1 MATTTQNPIPSGSAA
16 AAGTTTAAPPRL
28 RRSSPR
34 HRAGIAAHYLALV
47 VTGLVFLA
55 PVAYMVAASF
65 APASDTLAGF
75 KVFDVT
81 QWGLHNYS
89 GVSASLSSDSTGH
102 LWRFF
107 LVSFTVTVAV
117 VGLGLVVNSM
127 AAFALSR
134 LEWRGRGLVLLGI
147 LMLLIVPFEAVA
159 VPMFYLYNDAR
170 NTLWIQIVPFIGN
183 ALSIFLFYS
192 FFSGIPR
199 SIDEAARLDGAGPW
213 RIFTQIIA
221 PMSKPA
227 YASVAILT
235 FLTQWGAFLWP
246 VLMVSEPNLRP
257 LPLQISVFAG
267 QLPPAWGQVMAFGVL
282 LVLPVIVVFLLF
294 QRWFIEGVASS
305 AVKG

>member
-1 MATTTQNPIPSGSAA
+1 MTQTGSTAPAPRRRRRTGIPRYAALFVTSVLFVAPI
-16 AAGTTTAAPPRL
+16 
-28 RRSSPR
+28 
-34 HRAGIAAHYLALV
+34 
-47 VTGLVFLA
+47 
-55 PVAYMVAASF
+55 AYMVAASL
-65 APASDTLAGF
+65 APASRTLAGF
-75 KVFDVT
+75 EVFDPRG
-81 QWGLHNYS
+81 WGLHNYA
-89 GVSASLSSDSTGH
+89 GVAASLSSDSTGH

-107 LVSFTVTVAV
+107 FVSFTVTASV

-134 LEWRGRGLVLLGI
+134 LNWRGRSAVLLGI
-147 LMLLIVPFEAVA
+147 LLLLIVPFEAVA

-199 SIDEAARLDGAGPW
+199 SIDEAARMDGAGALRVFW
-213 RIFTQIIA
+213 QIIA

-227 YASVAILT
+227 YASVAVLT

-246 VLMVSEPNLRP
+246 VLMISEPNLRP

-282 LVLPVIVVFLLF
+282 LVIPVVIVFLVF

>member
-1 MATTTQNPIPSGSAA
+1 MTQNGSAA
-16 AAGTTTAAPPRL
+16 PTDRRRRRADLPRY
-28 RRSSPR
+28 
-34 HRAGIAAHYLALV
+34 AVLV
-47 VTGLVFLA
+47 VTSILFFA
-55 PVAYMVAASF
+55 PIGYMAAASL
-65 APASDTLAGF
+65 APASRTLAGF
-75 KVFDVT
+75 EVFDPRE
-81 QWGLHNYS
+81 WGLHNYI
-89 GVSASLSSDSTGH
+89 GVFASLSSDSTGH

-107 LVSFTVTVAV
+107 FVSFTVTVSV

-134 LEWRGRGLVLLGI
+134 LRWRGKELVLLGI
-147 LMLLIVPFEAVA
+147 LLLLIVPFEAVA

-170 NTLWIQIVPFIGN
+170 NTLWIQIAPFIGN

-199 SIDEAARLDGAGPW
+199 SIDEAARMDGAGPLRVFW
-213 RIFTQIIA
+213 QIIA

-227 YASVAILT
+227 YASVAVLT

-246 VLMVSEPNLRP
+246 VLMISEPNLRP

-282 LVLPVIVVFLLF
+282 LVVPVIVVFLVF

>member
-1 MATTTQNPIPSGSAA
+1 MTQTGSAA
-16 AAGTTTAAPPRL
+16 PAD
-28 RRSSPR
+28 RRRRRRPD
-34 HRAGIAAHYLALV
+34 ALHYVALV
-47 VTGLVFLA
+47 VTSLLFFA
-55 PVAYMVAASF
+55 PVAYMAAASL
-65 APASDTLAGF
+65 APASKTLAGF
-75 KVFDVT
+75 EVFDPRE
-81 QWGLHNYS
+81 WGLHNYT
-89 GVSASLSSDSTGH
+89 GVFASLSSDSTGH

-107 LVSFTVTVAV
+107 FVSFTVTVSV

-134 LEWRGRGLVLLGI
+134 LRWRGKELVLLGI
-147 LMLLIVPFEAVA
+147 LLLLIVPFEAVA

-170 NTLWIQIVPFIGN
+170 NTLWIQIAPFIGN

-199 SIDEAARLDGAGPW
+199 SIDEAARMDGAGPLRVFW
-213 RIFTQIIA
+213 QIVA

-227 YASVAILT
+227 YASVAVLT

-246 VLMVSEPNLRP
+246 VLMISEPNLRP

-267 QLPPAWGQVMAFGVL
+267 QLPPAWGEVMAFGVL
-282 LVLPVIVVFLLF
+282 LVVPVVVVFLVF

>member
-1 MATTTQNPIPSGSAA
+1 MTQTGSAA
-16 AAGTTTAAPPRL
+16 PAERRRRRTDVPRY
-28 RRSSPR
+28 
-34 HRAGIAAHYLALV
+34 AVLV
-47 VTGLVFLA
+47 VTSLLFFA
-55 PVAYMVAASF
+55 PVAYMAAASL
-65 APASDTLAGF
+65 APASRTLAGF
-75 KVFDVT
+75 EVFDVRE
-81 QWGLHNYS
+81 WGRHNYT
-89 GVSASLSSDSTGH
+89 GVASSLSSDSTGH

-107 LVSFTVTVAV
+107 FVSITVTVSV
-117 VGLGLVVNSM
+117 VALGLVVNSM

-134 LEWRGRGLVLLGI
+134 LTWRGRNLVLLGI
-147 LMLLIVPFEAVA
+147 LLLLIVPFEAVA

-170 NTLWIQIVPFIGN
+170 NTLWIQIAPFIGN

-199 SIDEAARLDGAGPW
+199 SIDEAARMDGAGPLRVFW
-213 RIFTQIIA
+213 QIIA

-227 YASVAILT
+227 YASVAVLT

-246 VLMVSEPNLRP
+246 VLMISEPNLRP

-267 QLPPAWGQVMAFGVL
+267 QLPPAWGEVMAFGVL
-282 LVLPVIVVFLLF
+282 LVVPVIVVFLVF

>member
-1 MATTTQNPIPSGSAA
+1 MTVQ
-16 AAGTTTAAPPRL
+16 TTAPR
-28 RRSSPR
+28 RRTSR
-34 HRAGIAAHYLALV
+34 RALASRVPHYVTLL
-47 VTGLVFLA
+47 VTGVLFLA
-55 PVAYMVAASF
+55 PVAYMVAASL
-65 APASDTLAGF
+65 APASRTLAGF
-75 KVFDVT
+75 EVFDVT

-89 GVSASLSSDSTGH
+89 GVASSLSSDSTGH

-107 LVSFTVTVAV
+107 AVSFTVTIAV
-117 VGLGLVVNSM
+117 VGFGLIVNSM
-127 AAFALSR
+127 AAYALSR
-134 LEWRGRGLVLLGI
+134 LAWRGRGITLLAI
-147 LMLLIVPFEAVA
+147 LLLLIVPFEAVA

-199 SIDEAARLDGAGPW
+199 SIDEAAKMDGAGPW
-213 RIFTQIIA
+213 RIFWRIVA

-235 FLTQWGAFLWP
+235 FLTQWGSFLWP
-246 VLMVSEPNLRP
+246 VLMISDPNLRP

-282 LVLPVIVVFLLF
+282 LVVPVIVVFLTF

>member
-1 MATTTQNPIPSGSAA
+1 MTQTDSAA
-16 AAGTTTAAPPRL
+16 PTGRRTRRRPDAL
-28 RRSSPR
+28 RY
-34 HRAGIAAHYLALV
+34 AALV
-47 VTGLVFLA
+47 VTGVLFIA
-55 PVAYMVAASF
+55 PVAYMAAASL
-65 APASDTLAGF
+65 APASKTLAGF
-75 KVFDVT
+75 EVFDLR
-81 QWGLHNYS
+81 QWGLHNYT
-89 GVSASLSSDSTGH
+89 GVASSLSSDSTGH

-107 LVSFTVTVAV
+107 FVSFTVTVCV
-117 VGLGLVVNSM
+117 VGLGLIVNSM

-134 LEWRGRGLVLLGI
+134 LRWRGKELVLLGI
-147 LMLLIVPFEAVA
+147 LLLLIVPFEAVA

-192 FFSGIPR
+192 FFTGIPR
-199 SIDEAARLDGAGPW
+199 SIDEAARMDGAGPLRVFW
-213 RIFTQIIA
+213 QIIA

-227 YASVAILT
+227 YASVAVLT

-246 VLMVSEPNLRP
+246 VLMISEPNLRP

-282 LVLPVIVVFLLF
+282 LVVPVIIVFLVF

>member
-1 MATTTQNPIPSGSAA
+1 MTQTGSAA
-16 AAGTTTAAPPRL
+16 PAARPR
-28 RRSSPR
+28 RRTDVPR
-34 HRAGIAAHYLALV
+34 YAALV
-47 VTGLVFLA
+47 VTSLLFFA
-55 PVAYMVAASF
+55 PVAYMVAASL
-65 APASDTLAGF
+65 APASRTLAGF
-75 KVFDVT
+75 EVFDPRE
-81 QWGLHNYS
+81 WGLHNYT
-89 GVSASLSSDSTGH
+89 GVASSLSSDSTGH

-107 LVSFTVTVAV
+107 FVSVTVTVSV
-117 VGLGLVVNSM
+117 VALGLVVNSM

-134 LEWRGRGLVLLGI
+134 LTWRGRNLVLLGI
-147 LMLLIVPFEAVA
+147 LLLLIVPFEAVA

-199 SIDEAARLDGAGPW
+199 SIDEAARMDGAGPLRVFW
-213 RIFTQIIA
+213 QIIA

-227 YASVAILT
+227 YASVAVLT

-246 VLMVSEPNLRP
+246 VLMISEPNLRP

-267 QLPPAWGQVMAFGVL
+267 QLPPAWGEVMAFGVL
-282 LVLPVIVVFLLF
+282 LVVPVIVVFLVF

>member
-1 MATTTQNPIPSGSAA
+1 MTSTSTSSKSSRRELNSRTTHYATLVIVGIVFFAPI
-16 AAGTTTAAPPRL
+16 
-28 RRSSPR
+28 
-34 HRAGIAAHYLALV
+34 
-47 VTGLVFLA
+47 
-55 PVAYMVAASF
+55 AYMVAASL
-65 APASDTLAGF
+65 APAEDALSGF
-75 KVFDVT
+75 AVFDFT
-81 QWGLHNYS
+81 QWGFHNYA
-89 GVSASLSSDSTGH
+89 GVASSLSSSSTGY
-102 LWRFF
+102 LYQFF

-117 VGLGLVVNSM
+117 VGLGLIINSM
-127 AAFALSR
+127 AAYALSR
-134 LEWRGRGLVLLGI
+134 LSWRGRNATMLGI
-147 LMLLIVPFEAVA
+147 LLLLIVPFEAIA

-192 FFSGIPR
+192 FFSGIPK
-199 SIDEAARLDGAGPW
+199 SIDEAARMDGAGPF
-213 RIFTQIIA
+213 RIFFRIIA

-235 FLTQWGAFLWP
+235 FLTQWGSFLWP
-246 VLMVSEPNLRP
+246 VLMISDPNLRP

-282 LVLPVIVVFLLF
+282 LVVPVVVVFLIF

>member
-1 MATTTQNPIPSGSAA
+1 MAVQTVPSGRKTSS
-16 AAGTTTAAPPRL
+16 
-28 RRSSPR
+28 RRVPSRVP
-34 HRAGIAAHYLALV
+34 HYVALF
-47 VTGLVFLA
+47 VTGFLFLA
-55 PVAYMVAASF
+55 PVAYMVAASL

-75 KVFDVT
+75 RVFDVT

-89 GVSASLSSDSTGH
+89 GVASSLSSDSTGY
-102 LWRFF
+102 LWQFF
-107 LVSFTVTVAV
+107 AVSFTVTVGV
-117 VGLGLVVNSM
+117 VGLGLIVNSM
-127 AAFALSR
+127 AAYALSR
-134 LEWRGRGLVLLGI
+134 LSWRGRGITLFGI
-147 LMLLIVPFEAVA
+147 LLLLIVPFEAVA

-199 SIDEAARLDGAGPW
+199 SIDEAARMDGAGAW
-213 RIFTQIIA
+213 RIFRQIIA

-235 FLTQWGAFLWP
+235 FLTQWGSFLWP
-246 VLMVSEPNLRP
+246 VLMISDPNLRP

-282 LVLPVIVVFLLF
+282 LVIPVIVVFLIF

>member
-1 MATTTQNPIPSGSAA
+1 MAQATAMSQKISQRELASRIPHYAA
-16 AAGTTTAAPPRL
+16 L
-28 RRSSPR
+28 L
-34 HRAGIAAHYLALV
+34 I
-47 VTGLVFLA
+47 TGLLFLA
-55 PVAYMVAASF
+55 PVAYMVAASL

-81 QWGLHNYS
+81 KWGFHNYA
-89 GVSASLSSDSTGH
+89 GVAGSLSSDSTGH

-107 LVSFTVTVAV
+107 AVSFTVTVSV
-117 VGLGLVVNSM
+117 VGVGLIVNSM
-127 AAFALSR
+127 AAYAFSR
-134 LEWRGRGLVLLGI
+134 LAWRGRGLALFAVLL
-147 LMLLIVPFEAVA
+147 LLIVPFEAVA
-159 VPMFYLYNDAR
+159 VPMFYLYNGAR

-199 SIDEAARLDGAGPW
+199 SIDEAARVDGAGPW
-213 RIFTQIIA
+213 SIFWRIIA

-235 FLTQWGAFLWP
+235 FLAQWGSFLWP
-246 VLMVSEPNLRP
+246 VLMISDPNLRP

-282 LVLPVIVVFLLF
+282 LVLPVIVVFLTF
-294 QRWFIEGVASS
+294 QRWFIQGVASS

>member
-1 MATTTQNPIPSGSAA
+1 MQ
-16 AAGTTTAAPPRL
+16 TTTAPTRNVS
-28 RRSSPR
+28 RRQLASYVP
-34 HRAGIAAHYLALV
+34 HYLALL
-47 VTGLVFLA
+47 VTGALFLA
-55 PVAYMVAASF
+55 PVAYMVAASL
-65 APASDTLAGF
+65 APASKTLAGF
-75 KVFDVT
+75 EVFDVS

-89 GVSASLSSDSTGH
+89 GVSSSLSSDSTGH
-102 LWRFF
+102 LWQFF
-107 LVSFTVTVAV
+107 AVSFTVTVAV
-117 VGLGLVVNSM
+117 VGLGLIVNSM
-127 AAFALSR
+127 AAYALSR
-134 LEWRGRGLVLLGI
+134 LQWRGQKIILLSI

-183 ALSIFLFYS
+183 ALAIFLFYS

-199 SIDEAARLDGAGPW
+199 SIDEAALMDGAGPW
-213 RIFTQIIA
+213 KIFWRIIA

-235 FLTQWGAFLWP
+235 FLTQWGSFLWP
-246 VLMVSEPNLRP
+246 VLMISDPSLRP

-282 LVLPVIVVFLLF
+282 LVIPVIVVFLIF

>member
-1 MATTTQNPIPSGSAA
+1 MTQTGSAA
-16 AAGTTTAAPPRL
+16 PAARRRRTDAPRY
-28 RRSSPR
+28 
-34 HRAGIAAHYLALV
+34 AALV
-47 VTGLVFLA
+47 VTSLLFFA
-55 PVAYMVAASF
+55 PVAYMVAASL
-65 APASDTLAGF
+65 APASRTLAGF
-75 KVFDVT
+75 EVFDPRE
-81 QWGLHNYS
+81 WGLHNYT
-89 GVSASLSSDSTGH
+89 GVASNLSSDSTGH

-107 LVSFTVTVAV
+107 FVSVTVTVCV

-134 LEWRGRGLVLLGI
+134 LTWRGRNLVLLGV
-147 LMLLIVPFEAVA
+147 LLLLIVPFEAVA

-199 SIDEAARLDGAGPW
+199 SIDEAARMDGAGPLRVFW
-213 RIFTQIIA
+213 QIIA

-227 YASVAILT
+227 YASVAVLT

-246 VLMVSEPNLRP
+246 VLMISEPNLRP

-267 QLPPAWGQVMAFGVL
+267 QLPPAWGEVMAFGVL
-282 LVLPVIVVFLLF
+282 LVVPVILVFLVF

>member
-1 MATTTQNPIPSGSAA
+1 MATTIQNSGPRNSAA
-16 AAGTTTAAPPRL
+16 PAGTPAPPRL

-34 HRAGIAAHYLALV
+34 HRAGITVHYFALV
-47 VTGLVFLA
+47 ITSLMFLA

-81 QWGLHNYS
+81 KWGLHNYS
-89 GVSASLSSDSTGH
+89 GVTASLSSDSTGH

-134 LEWRGRGLVLLGI
+134 LEWKGRGIALLGI

-213 RIFTQIIA
+213 RIFSLIIA
-221 PMSKPA
+221 PMSKPV

-282 LVLPVIVVFLLF
+282 LVLPVLVVFLLF

>member
-1 MATTTQNPIPSGSAA
+1 MTQAA
-16 AAGTTTAAPPRL
+16 APSRKISQRELASRIPHYAAL
-28 RRSSPR
+28 
-34 HRAGIAAHYLALV
+34 L
-47 VTGLVFLA
+47 VTGLLFLA
-55 PVAYMVAASF
+55 PVAYMVAASL
-65 APASDTLAGF
+65 APASNTLAGF
-75 KVFDVT
+75 TVFDVT

-89 GVSASLSSDSTGH
+89 GVASNLSSDSTGH

-107 LVSFTVTVAV
+107 AVSFTVTVAV

-134 LEWRGRGLVLLGI
+134 LSWRGRGPALLTI
-147 LMLLIVPFEAVA
+147 LLLLIVPFEAVA

-192 FFSGIPR
+192 FFSGIPQ
-199 SIDEAARLDGAGPW
+199 SIDEAARMDGAGPW
-213 RIFTQIIA
+213 RIFWRIIA

-235 FLTQWGAFLWP
+235 FLTQWGSFLWP
-246 VLMVSEPNLRP
+246 VLMISDPNLRP

-282 LVLPVIVVFLLF
+282 LVVPVIVVFLVF

>member
-1 MATTTQNPIPSGSAA
+1 MARAPELSRKISQRELASRVPHYSALLI
-16 AAGTTTAAPPRL
+16 T
-28 RRSSPR
+28 
-34 HRAGIAAHYLALV
+34 GIL
-47 VTGLVFLA
+47 FLA
-55 PVAYMVAASF
+55 PVAYMVAASL
-65 APASDTLAGF
+65 APESDTLAGF
-75 KVFDVT
+75 AVFDVT
-81 QWGLHNYS
+81 KWGFHNYA
-89 GVSASLSSDSTGH
+89 GVASSLSSDSTGH

-107 LVSFTVTVAV
+107 VVSFTVTIAV
-117 VGLGLVVNSM
+117 VGFGLVVNSM
-127 AAFALSR
+127 AAYALSR
-134 LEWRGRGLVLLGI
+134 LSWRGRGLTLFAILL
-147 LMLLIVPFEAVA
+147 LLIVPFEAVA
-159 VPMFYLYNDAR
+159 IPLFYLYNDAR

-199 SIDEAARLDGAGPW
+199 SIDEAARMDGAGPW
-213 RIFTQIIA
+213 RIFWRIIA

-235 FLTQWGAFLWP
+235 FLAQWGSFLWP
-246 VLMVSEPNLRP
+246 VLMISDPNLRP

-282 LVLPVIVVFLLF
+282 LVVPVIVVFLIF

>member
-1 MATTTQNPIPSGSAA
+1 MEQATTPTRKISQLELKSRAPHYAA
-16 AAGTTTAAPPRL
+16 LIITG
-28 RRSSPR
+28 
-34 HRAGIAAHYLALV
+34 AL
-47 VTGLVFLA
+47 FFA
-55 PVAYMVAASF
+55 PVAYMVAASL

-75 KVFDVT
+75 AVFDVT
-81 QWGLHNYS
+81 EWGLHNYS
-89 GVSASLSSDSTGH
+89 GVASSLSSDSTGH

-107 LVSFTVTVAV
+107 AVSFTVTIAV
-117 VGLGLVVNSM
+117 VGLGLIVNSM
-127 AAFALSR
+127 AAYALSR
-134 LEWRGRGLVLLGI
+134 LSWRGRTAALFAILL
-147 LMLLIVPFEAVA
+147 LLIVPFEAVA

-199 SIDEAARLDGAGPW
+199 SIDEAARMDGAQPW
-213 RIFTQIIA
+213 RIFWQVIA

-235 FLTQWGAFLWP
+235 FLTQWGSFLWP
-246 VLMVSEPNLRP
+246 VLMISDPNLRP

-282 LVLPVIVVFLLF
+282 LVVPVIVVFLVF

>member
-1 MATTTQNPIPSGSAA
+1 MQ
-16 AAGTTTAAPPRL
+16 TTTAPARNINRRRL
-28 RRSSPR
+28 TAYVP
-34 HRAGIAAHYLALV
+34 HYIALL
-47 VTGLVFLA
+47 VTGTLFLA
-55 PVAYMVAASF
+55 PVAYMVAASL
-65 APASDTLAGF
+65 APANKTLAGF
-75 KVFDVT
+75 EVFNVS
-81 QWGLHNYS
+81 QWGLHNYA
-89 GVSASLSSDSTGH
+89 GVASSLSSDSTGH
-102 LWRFF
+102 LWQFF
-107 LVSFTVTVAV
+107 AVSFTVTVAV
-117 VGLGLVVNSM
+117 VGLGLIVNSM
-127 AAFALSR
+127 AAYALSR
-134 LEWRGRGLVLLGI
+134 LQWRGQGIILLAI

-183 ALSIFLFYS
+183 ALAIFLFYS

-199 SIDEAARLDGAGPW
+199 SIDEAALMDGAGPW
-213 RIFTQIIA
+213 KIFWRIIA

-235 FLTQWGAFLWP
+235 FLTQWGSFLWP
-246 VLMVSEPNLRP
+246 VLMISDPSLRP

-282 LVLPVIVVFLLF
+282 LVIPVIVVFLIF

>member
-1 MATTTQNPIPSGSAA
+1 MAAMTATRTAGQRELASRIP
-16 AAGTTTAAPPRL
+16 
-28 RRSSPR
+28 
-34 HRAGIAAHYLALV
+34 HYVALFL
-47 VTGLVFLA
+47 TGMLFLA

-65 APASDTLAGF
+65 APESDTLAGF
-75 KVFDVT
+75 AVFDIT
-81 QWGLHNYS
+81 KWGLHNYS
-89 GVSASLSSDSTGH
+89 GVASSLSSNSTGY
-102 LWRFF
+102 LWQFF
-107 LVSFTVTVAV
+107 AVSFTVTVGV
-117 VGLGLVVNSM
+117 VGFGLIVNSM
-127 AAFALSR
+127 AAYALSR
-134 LEWRGRGLVLLGI
+134 LAWRGRQLTLFTILL
-147 LMLLIVPFEAVA
+147 LLIVPFEAVA

-199 SIDEAARLDGAGPW
+199 SIDEAARVDGAGPW
-213 RIFTQIIA
+213 TIFWRIIA

-235 FLTQWGAFLWP
+235 FLTQWGSFLWP
-246 VLMVSEPNLRP
+246 VLMISDPNLRP
-257 LPLQISVFAG
+257 LPLQISIFAG

-282 LVLPVIVVFLLF
+282 LVVPVVVVFLVF

>member
-1 MATTTQNPIPSGSAA
+1 MARSDVATP
-16 AAGTTTAAPPRL
+16 TAVRRPRRTDL
-28 RRSSPR
+28 P
-34 HRAGIAAHYLALV
+34 HYALLV
-47 VTGLVFLA
+47 VTSALFIS
-55 PVAYMVAASF
+55 PVAYMVAASL
-65 APASDTLAGF
+65 APPSETLAGF
-75 KVFDVT
+75 AVFDPR
-81 QWGLHNYS
+81 QWGLHNYA
-89 GVSASLSSDSTGH
+89 GVFSSLSSDSTGH
-102 LWRFF
+102 LWQFF
-107 LVSFTVTVAV
+107 LVSFTVTTSV
-117 VGLGLVVNSM
+117 VVLGLLVNSM

-134 LEWRGRGLVLLGI
+134 LAWRGKEAVLLAV
-147 LMLLIVPFEAVA
+147 LLLLIVPFEAVA

-199 SIDEAARLDGAGPW
+199 SIDEAARMDGAGPL
-213 RIFTQIIA
+213 RIFWQIIA

-227 YASVAILT
+227 YASVAVLT

-246 VLMVSEPNLRP
+246 VLMISEPHLRP

-282 LVLPVIVVFLLF
+282 LVIPVVIVFLVF

>member
-1 MATTTQNPIPSGSAA
+1 MQ
-16 AAGTTTAAPPRL
+16 TTTAPTQNIN
-28 RRSSPR
+28 RRRVASYVP
-34 HRAGIAAHYLALV
+34 HYIALL
-47 VTGLVFLA
+47 VTGALFLA
-55 PVAYMVAASF
+55 PVAYMVAASL
-65 APASDTLAGF
+65 APASKTLAGF
-75 KVFDVT
+75 EVFDVS

-89 GVSASLSSDSTGH
+89 GVSSSLSSDSTGH
-102 LWRFF
+102 LWQFF
-107 LVSFTVTVAV
+107 AVSFTVTVAV
-117 VGLGLVVNSM
+117 VGFGLIVNSM
-127 AAFALSR
+127 AAYALSR
-134 LEWRGRGLVLLGI
+134 LQWRGQKIILLAI

-183 ALSIFLFYS
+183 ALAIFLFYS

-199 SIDEAARLDGAGPW
+199 SIDEAALMDGAGPW
-213 RIFTQIIA
+213 KIFWRIIA

-235 FLTQWGAFLWP
+235 FLTQWGSFLWP
-246 VLMVSEPNLRP
+246 VLMISDPSLRP

-282 LVLPVIVVFLLF
+282 LVIPVIVVFLIF

>member
-1 MATTTQNPIPSGSAA
+1 MQ
-16 AAGTTTAAPPRL
+16 TTTAPTQNIS
-28 RRSSPR
+28 RRR
-34 HRAGIAAHYLALV
+34 RASYVPHYIALL
-47 VTGLVFLA
+47 VTGTLFLA
-55 PVAYMVAASF
+55 PVAYMVAASL
-65 APASDTLAGF
+65 APASKTLAGF
-75 KVFDVT
+75 EVFDVS

-89 GVSASLSSDSTGH
+89 GVSSSLSSDSTGH
-102 LWRFF
+102 LWQFF
-107 LVSFTVTVAV
+107 AVSFTVTVAV
-117 VGLGLVVNSM
+117 VGLGLIVNSM
-127 AAFALSR
+127 AAYALSR
-134 LEWRGRGLVLLGI
+134 LQWRGQKIILLSI

-170 NTLWIQIVPFIGN
+170 NTLWIQIVPFVGN
-183 ALSIFLFYS
+183 ALAIFLFYS

-199 SIDEAARLDGAGPW
+199 SIDEAALMDGAGPW
-213 RIFTQIIA
+213 KIFWRIIA

-235 FLTQWGAFLWP
+235 FLTQWGSFLWP
-246 VLMVSEPNLRP
+246 VLMISDPNLRP

-282 LVLPVIVVFLLF
+282 LVIPVIVVFLIF

>member
-1 MATTTQNPIPSGSAA
+1 MPRPTSTTRPGGTRSG
-16 AAGTTTAAPPRL
+16 
-28 RRSSPR
+28 RRVRPGDWAR
-34 HRAGIAAHYLALV
+34 YGLLL
-47 VTGLVFLA
+47 VTGALFLA
-55 PVAYMVAASF
+55 PVAYMVAASL
-65 APASDTLAGF
+65 APAQRALAGF
-75 KVFDVT
+75 AVFDPRG
-81 QWGLHNYS
+81 WGLHNYT
-89 GVSASLSSDSTGH
+89 GVFASLSSPSTGH
-102 LWRFF
+102 LWQFF
-107 LVSFTVTVAV
+107 AVSFTVTTCV

-134 LEWRGRGLVLLGI
+134 LGWRGRGAVLLGV

-199 SIDEAARLDGAGPW
+199 SIDEAARMDGAGPLRVFW
-213 RIFTQIIA
+213 QIIA

-227 YASVAILT
+227 YASVAVLT
-235 FLTQWGAFLWP
+235 FLTQWGSFLWP
-246 VLMVSEPNLRP
+246 VLMISEPQLRP

-282 LVLPVIVVFLLF
+282 LVIPVIVVFLVF

>member
-1 MATTTQNPIPSGSAA
+1 MTQNGPAA
-16 AAGTTTAAPPRL
+16 STGRRRRPDAARYA
-28 RRSSPR
+28 
-34 HRAGIAAHYLALV
+34 ALV
-47 VTGLVFLA
+47 VTGVLFLA
-55 PVAYMVAASF
+55 PVAYMAAASL
-65 APASDTLAGF
+65 APASKTLAGF
-75 KVFDVT
+75 EVFDPRR
-81 QWGLHNYS
+81 WGLHNYT
-89 GVSASLSSDSTGH
+89 GVFASLSSDSTGH

-107 LVSFTVTVAV
+107 FVSFTVTVSV

-134 LEWRGRGLVLLGI
+134 LRWAGKNLVLLGI
-147 LMLLIVPFEAVA
+147 LLLLIVPFEAVA

-170 NTLWIQIVPFIGN
+170 NTLWIQIVPFVGN

-199 SIDEAARLDGAGPW
+199 SIDEAARMDGAGPLRVFW
-213 RIFTQIIA
+213 QIIA

-227 YASVAILT
+227 YASVAVLT
-235 FLTQWGAFLWP
+235 FLTQWGSFLWP
-246 VLMVSEPNLRP
+246 VLMISEPDLRP

-282 LVLPVIVVFLLF
+282 LVVPVVIVFLAF